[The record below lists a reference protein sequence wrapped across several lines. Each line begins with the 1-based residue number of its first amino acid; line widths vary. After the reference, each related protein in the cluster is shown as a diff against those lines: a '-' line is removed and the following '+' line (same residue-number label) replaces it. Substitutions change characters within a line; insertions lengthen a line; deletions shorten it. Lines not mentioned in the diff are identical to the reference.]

1 MILRKVSISHSRR
14 KKKKEDTDEALPD
27 LRCFAGHKITTCHLP
42 FAGHFYHVAGQN
54 EI

>member
-1 MILRKVSISHSRR
+1 MILRKVTIGHPRG
-14 KKKKEDTDEALPD
+14 KKEDTEEPLSD
-27 LRCFAGHKITTCHLP
+27 LCYFPGHKITCHLP